1 MSWTPEDKVIWD
13 NLSPTLKAK
22 FRDIVKDAIKN
33 YLKDKR
39 FLPDMLEKAFFINLP
54 PKINTSDDTTLDIT
68 TVNGT
73 KTPVVVKFDPNNV
86 VSGPYY
92 VEDEELRCS
101 MWYTDKQNRLCKI
114 WVNEDGSN
122 IKSAEVIEP
131 RYLSNM
137 RSNGD
142 ITTNIEY
149 LWLTSMTDRYA
160 FVKLRYNNNICYHM
174 ISTQGSS
181 NPEDWQEYEDITE
194 IMSFDN
200 PTSNAFGIKPEHDKY
215 VSIAYLPYY
224 RTWIKAYGCVTL
236 KDGTLSNAVAVCAFN
251 KDKALR
257 DQHVM
262 AIYYNNRGYFRQTP
276 HNYILMNVDLVQIPV
291 KDTTM
296 GGRIFNFIIFAPL
309 IRGEMVNGKLT
320 PISTDKRGSDDF
332 AIPIAGAYN
341 VAAVDFTSGLT
352 PKFSSNTFIGQQ
364 HAMRNT
370 SNDTLCEWELTK
382 TPGNIEAIKLG
393 YCEKRNIMYTHT
405 IIKDN
410 NNTIIETK
418 TSPFVY
424 IFNFYQGW
432 KSFLK
437 DGTTVNY
444 VEGNHNYIPLQED
457 TDKWF
462 DEVYN
467 KDIKLSDMFYSTDKI
482 FKAVVD
488 YSTTATPNKIVD
500 AVFVAKDA
508 YKFASGKYQ
517 KEFNYR
523 YNRPTSFWL
532 TTKELSKDVTP
543 DYELGLLKGFS
554 YSDESYIKYTT
565 VLLYDNTAT
574 DVLARNRIPL
584 KIVINYTSAVS
595 KAVNTKTIHFITRC
609 PDVTKP
615 NLGTIDAPVTS
626 TLYKTFLHDH
636 LKYCISGVTK
646 YKTDPPNPINTLM
659 VYILS
664 YYEDKT
670 VTEAQYSSPD
680 CGLYLSLCDKDNTFM
695 HYKIKNSKELYFS
708 TSSGY
713 NAPVPIS
720 NIYFVSRNQLYVMMM
735 KNHGDGTYDTG
746 VYEIS
751 RVDDNSEFIIK
762 KQKLLDSTK
771 VMNDLSLDYP
781 NPTNIKTYIKD
792 LNNPFVCQITNIG
805 PYSISCLI
813 PITDGAYA
821 ICSSGDTES
830 SLYKPRTLEEFMNNK
845 YDVIIFNIRQK
856 IEDNNKVVI
865 KPAKCTIGKAEVFL
879 GGKYSYMDK
888 HGPFDLT
895 NNATTYFYLHRKDRA
910 KGVTLKYS
918 ITPEK
923 DISNPIHNN
932 KPYSD
937 PYMFESVLVAS
948 IKVEGNQVVDVTKYP
963 IGDNYLYLNYK

>member
-33 YLKDKR
+33 YLKDKG
-39 FLPDMLEKAFFINLP
+39 FLSDMLEKAFFINLP
-54 PKINTSDDTTLDIT
+54 PKINTSDNTTLDIT

-149 LWLTSMTDRYA
+149 LWLTSMVDRYA
-160 FVKLRYNNNICYHM
+160 FVKLRYNNNIYYHM
-174 ISTQGSS
+174 ISTQMSS
-181 NPEDWQEYEDITE
+181 NPEDWQEYEDITK
-194 IMSFDN
+194 IMSSDN
-200 PTSNAFGIKPEHDKY
+200 PDSTAFDMIPEHDKY
-215 VSIAYLPYY
+215 ISIAYAPFY
-224 RTWIKAYGCVTL
+224 RSWIKAYGCVTL
-236 KDGTLSNAVAVCAFN
+236 KNGTPSNAVAVCAFN
-251 KDKALR
+251 KDKVR
-257 DQHVM
+257 VSQHIM
-262 AIYYNNRGYFRQTP
+262 AIYYNNKNYFKQTP
-276 HNYILMNVDLVQIPV
+276 HDYILMNVDLVQIPV
-291 KDTTM
+291 ESVM
-296 GGRIFNFIIFAPL
+296 GDRGHNYILFTPL
-309 IRGEMVNGKLT
+309 IRGEMINGKLT

-332 AIPIAGAYN
+332 AIPISGAYSILT
-341 VAAVDFTSGLT
+341 VDFGSNMTT
-352 PKFSSNTFIGQQ
+352 KFSSNSFIGQQ
-364 HAMRNT
+364 HSMRNT

-393 YCEKRNIMYTHT
+393 YCQKRNIMYTHT

-437 DGTTVNY
+437 DGTTINY
-444 VEGNHNYIPLQED
+444 VEGNHNYTPLQED
-457 TDKWF
+457 TEKWF

-467 KDIKLSDMFYSTDKI
+467 KDIKLSDMFCSGGKM

-488 YSTTATPNKIVD
+488 YSTAATPNKIVD

-508 YKFASGKYQ
+508 YKPAFGKYL
-517 KEFNYR
+517 KDFNYR
-523 YNRPTSFWL
+523 YIRPSSTWL
-532 TTKELSKDVTP
+532 ATKELSKDIAP
-543 DYELGLLKGFS
+543 DYELALLKGFS
-554 YSDESYIKYTT
+554 FSEESSIRYTT

-574 DVLARNRIPL
+574 DALARNRIPS
-584 KIVINYTSAVS
+584 KIVMDNTSGIN
-595 KAVNTKTIHFITRC
+595 KMVNTKIISFHTRC
-609 PDVTKP
+609 SDITKP
-615 NLGTIDAPVTS
+615 NTTIIDVPMTS
-626 TLYKTFLHDH
+626 NLYKTFLHDH
-636 LKYCISGVTK
+636 LKYCISGTTK
-646 YKTDPPNPINTLM
+646 YKVDTPSPIDTLM
-659 VYILS
+659 VYMLS

-670 VTEAQYSSPD
+670 VTEAQYSNSD
-680 CGLYLSLCDKDNTFM
+680 CGLYLSLCDKKNNTFM

-720 NIYFVSRNQLYVMMM
+720 NMYFVSRNQFYIMMM
-735 KNHGDGTYDTG
+735 RDHGDGTYDTG

-751 RVDDNSEFIIK
+751 RADDNSEFAIK

-781 NPTNIKTYIKD
+781 NPTNIKTYIRD
-792 LNNPFVCQITNIG
+792 LNNPFVCQIGPIAYNGIG
-805 PYSISCLI
+805 CLI

-821 ICSSGDTES
+821 ICSSGDTDT
-830 SLYKPRTLEEFMNNK
+830 SLYKPRSLEEFMDNK
-845 YDVIIFNIRQK
+845 YDVTIFNIRQK
-856 IEDNNKVVI
+856 TKDENKVVI

-888 HGPFDLT
+888 HGPFDLI
-895 NNATTYFYLHRKDRA
+895 NDATTYFYLHRKNRA

-918 ITPEK
+918 TTLESN
-923 DISNPIHNN
+923 ISNPIHNN

-948 IKVEGNQVVDVTKYP
+948 IKVEGNQVVGVTKYP